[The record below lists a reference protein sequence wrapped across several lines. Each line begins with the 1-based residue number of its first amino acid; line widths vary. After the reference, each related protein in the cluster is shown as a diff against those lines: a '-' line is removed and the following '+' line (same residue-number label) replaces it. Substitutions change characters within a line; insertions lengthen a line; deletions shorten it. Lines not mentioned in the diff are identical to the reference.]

1 MRIKPFSIFIAL
13 QAVDIITTLI
23 AFRLG
28 GTEQNPLVASFLS
41 IGAIPGLLLSKAAV
55 IALASLA
62 VSYGK
67 GRRLHLAN
75 VAFTL
80 VVVWN
85 LSIISRLAIAA

>member
-41 IGAIPGLLLSKAAV
+41 IGAVPGLLLSKAAV

-67 GRRLHLAN
+67 GRRG
-75 VAFTL
+75 FRT
-80 VVVWN
+80 
-85 LSIISRLAIAA
+85 RLADTRKVPVVIRNPF